1 MAACE
6 VAARAWWRSN
16 RRTLT
21 RGELQV
27 GLWLQAIAVLLFLA
41 LCTLLGLLALY
52 IAKSAAGID
61 LFPGFSLG
69 IWSWI
74 NA

>member
-1 MAACE
+1 MD
-6 VAARAWWRSN
+6 
-16 RRTLT
+16 TLKT
-21 RGELQV
+21 TLEHEP
-27 GLWLQAIAVLLFLA
+27 LQALRQDRPCRFLA

-69 IWSWI
+69 IWGWI